1 MLSPVCS
8 GQICLGDG
16 EAAPRRCAWS
26 VLFNTGVAQDAA
38 MLSAITP
45 TVKYEDNIQALAL
58 QGHAGV
64 IDTCAVCHTQTPD
77 AAFDHRLDD

>member
-1 MLSPVCS
+1 
-8 GQICLGDG
+8 
-16 EAAPRRCAWS
+16 
-26 VLFNTGVAQDAA
+26 